1 MTDMDLLPPLRQDI
15 DIIPLR
21 HEGQSLLLVKD
32 SLGISD
38 PGLVLRA
45 EVAQLFPFF
54 DGATP
59 AGDLQLAMTRQ
70 ADGALVS
77 STEVGAL
84 VEELDRFGLLQTERY
99 RRERNEIVGDFT
111 RRTRREA
118 ALADS
123 AYPSDREELAAE
135 IDRLLTRPG
144 EAAAGGAAGITP
156 CAVAA
161 PHIDLKVSGSSYGH
175 AYGSLR
181 SLSPTAIAVLGT
193 GHALESPYCLTDK
206 SFVTPLG
213 EVPAEQEAVRRLKR
227 AGGEAVAREDFAHR
241 SEHSIE
247 FQLLFLQRLFPM
259 EEVPILP
266 ILCGSLEPFLL
277 RGMRPL
283 EDPGVARFIDGLRH
297 WLSDASG
304 GRLLVAGV
312 DLSHVGLKF
321 GDDAPARSL
330 EEQFRASDKRLLE
343 ALDGGDADAFYES
356 VAQDHN
362 RFKVCGFS
370 ALWTLL
376 AALPGVRG
384 KVLDYKIWHE
394 EPTQSAVSFA
404 AVAFHRELC
413 P

>member
-1 MTDMDLLPPLRQDI
+1 
-15 DIIPLR
+15 
-21 HEGQSLLLVKD
+21 
-32 SLGISD
+32 
-38 PGLVLRA
+38 
-45 EVAQLFPFF
+45 
-54 DGATP
+54 
-59 AGDLQLAMTRQ
+59 
-70 ADGALVS
+70 
-77 STEVGAL
+77 
-84 VEELDRFGLLQTERY
+84 
-99 RRERNEIVGDFT
+99 
-111 RRTRREA
+111 
-118 ALADS
+118 
-123 AYPSDREELAAE
+123 
-135 IDRLLTRPG
+135 
-144 EAAAGGAAGITP
+144 
-156 CAVAA
+156 
-161 PHIDLKVSGSSYGH
+161 
-175 AYGSLR
+175 
-181 SLSPTAIAVLGT
+181 
-193 GHALESPYCLTDK
+193 
-206 SFVTPLG
+206 
-213 EVPAEQEAVRRLKR
+213 
-227 AGGEAVAREDFAHR
+227 VAREDFAHR

-277 RGMRPL
+277 RGMKPL
-283 EDPGVARFIDGLRH
+283 EDPGVARFIDGLGH
-297 WLSDASG
+297 WLSDSPG

-312 DLSHVGLKF
+312 DLSHAGPKF

-404 AVAFHRELC
+404 AVAFHRESS

>member
-21 HEGQSLLLVKD
+21 HEGQSLLVVKD

-45 EVAQLFPFF
+45 EVARFFPFF

-59 AGDLQLAMTRQ
+59 ARDL
-70 ADGALVS
+70 GAHLS
-77 STEVGAL
+77 GGEVAAF
-84 VEELDRFGLLQTERY
+84 VEELDRIGLLQTERY
-99 RRERNEIVGDFT
+99 RRARDEIVGDFT

-135 IDRLLTRPG
+135 IDGLLNPPEET
-144 EAAAGGAAGITP
+144 AAGGAQKTTP

-161 PHIDLKVSGSSYGH
+161 PHIDLRVSGSSYGH

-181 SLSPTAIAVLGT
+181 GLSPTAIAVLGT
-193 GHALESPYCLTDK
+193 GHALEDPYCLTDK

-213 EVPAEQEAVRRLKR
+213 EVPAEKETVRRLKA

-241 SEHSIE
+241 GEHSIE

-259 EEVPILP
+259 EEVPIIP

-277 RGMRPL
+277 RGMKPR
-283 EDPGVARFIDGLRH
+283 EDPGVARFIDALGH
-297 WLSDASG
+297 WLSDAPG

-321 GDDAPARSL
+321 GDEAPAKSL
-330 EEQFRASDKRLLE
+330 EEQFRASDERLLA
-343 ALDGGDADAFYES
+343 ALDCGDADAFYET

-384 KVLDYKIWHE
+384 KVLDYRVWHE

-404 AVAFHRELC
+404 AVAFHRE
-413 P
+413 PSP

>member
-1 MTDMDLLPPLRQDI
+1 
-15 DIIPLR
+15 
-21 HEGQSLLLVKD
+21 
-32 SLGISD
+32 
-38 PGLVLRA
+38 
-45 EVAQLFPFF
+45 
-54 DGATP
+54 
-59 AGDLQLAMTRQ
+59 
-70 ADGALVS
+70 
-77 STEVGAL
+77 
-84 VEELDRFGLLQTERY
+84 
-99 RRERNEIVGDFT
+99 VGDFA

-123 AYPSDREELAAE
+123 AYPSDRGELAAE
-135 IDRLLTRPG
+135 IDSLLTTPG
-144 EAAAGGAAGITP
+144 EAAAGGAEGIMP

-175 AYGSLR
+175 AYGGLR
-181 SLSPTAIAVLGT
+181 SLSPTAIAILGT
-193 GHALESPYCLTDK
+193 GHALEDPYCLTDK

-213 EVPAEQEAVRRLKR
+213 EVPAEKETVRRLKA

-241 SEHSIE
+241 GEHSIE

-277 RGMRPL
+277 RGMKPL
-283 EDPGVARFIDGLRH
+283 EDPGVARFIDTLGN
-297 WLSDASG
+297 WLADSPG

-312 DLSHVGLKF
+312 DLSHVGPKF

-330 EEQFRASDKRLLE
+330 EQQFRASDKKLLE
-343 ALDGGDADAFYES
+343 ALDGGDADTFYEA

-384 KVLDYKIWHE
+384 KVLDYQIWHE

-404 AVAFHRELC
+404 AVAFHRE
-413 P
+413 

>member
-1 MTDMDLLPPLRQDI
+1 MADMDLLPPLRQDI
-15 DIIPLR
+15 EIIPLR
-21 HEGQSLLLVKD
+21 HEGQSLLLIKD
-32 SLGISD
+32 SLGIAD

-45 EVAQLFPFF
+45 EVARFFPFF

-59 AGDLQLAMTRQ
+59 VRDLGGLLP
-70 ADGALVS
+70 GG
-77 STEVGAL
+77 EVAAF
-84 VEELDRFGLLQTERY
+84 VEELDRMGLLQTERY
-99 RRERNEIVGDFT
+99 RRERDGIVGDFT

-118 ALADS
+118 ALAGS

-135 IDRLLTRPG
+135 IDGLL
-144 EAAAGGAAGITP
+144 AAGDGAGITP

-161 PHIDLKVSGSSYGH
+161 PHIDLRVSGSSYGH

-181 SLSPTAIAVLGT
+181 TLSPTAIAVLGT
-193 GHALESPYCLTDK
+193 GHALEDPYCLTDK

-213 EVPAEQEAVRRLKR
+213 EVPAEKETVRRLKA
-227 AGGEAVAREDFAHR
+227 AGGEAVAQEDFAHR
-241 SEHSIE
+241 GEHSIE

-259 EEVPILP
+259 EEVPIIP

-277 RGMRPL
+277 RGMKPR
-283 EDPGVARFIDGLRH
+283 EDPGVARFIDALGH
-297 WLSDASG
+297 WLSGSPG

-321 GDDAPARSL
+321 GDEAPAKSL
-330 EEQFRASDKRLLE
+330 EERFRASDERLLE
-343 ALDGGDADAFYES
+343 ALDSGDADAFYET

-384 KVLDYKIWHE
+384 KVLDYRVWHE

-404 AVAFHRELC
+404 AVAFHRE
-413 P
+413 PSP